1 MEVFSSKISD
11 LNKQL
16 SDKMISPETAG
27 LYPFE
32 CMISRAP
39 ELKPLSDSRVVSYQ
53 YNFISRNLPTWRTGL
68 INMDILRYT
77 PENYPLLTEPQ
88 LQFSSLTRDPEKTV
102 MLLEPESLDK
112 LETLLTAII
121 FILGLLAIL
130 LVFFA
135 IM

>member
-1 MEVFSSKISD
+1 
-11 LNKQL
+11 
-16 SDKMISPETAG
+16 
-27 LYPFE
+27 
-32 CMISRAP
+32 
-39 ELKPLSDSRVVSYQ
+39 
-53 YNFISRNLPTWRTGL
+53 
-68 INMDILRYT
+68 MDILRYK

-102 MLLEPESLDK
+102 MLLEPESLVK